1 MKFYSQEKNA
11 FYAAELRDQYGE
23 NWPSDAIEVTE
34 DEFVTYSLSQPP
46 AGKQRGADASGRPT
60 WVDIP
65 ETPLDTLAE
74 QQRNAIDTARDAEI
88 DAGFTHL
95 FGTTEDV
102 VQTRARD
109 RENITGLAV
118 SAQLMLTNGDT
129 TSTLPFRAQS
139 DTTYQLTAQEIVDLA
154 QAAQQH
160 VSAQYAKAWELKDQV
175 ETARKA
181 GDRATLEAIA
191 W

>member
-1 MKFYSQEKNA
+1 MWARINDGTV
-11 FYAAELRDQYGE
+11 AEITDIDPKGRFH
-23 NWPSDAIEVTE
+23 PSIEWV
-34 DEFVTYSLSQPP
+34 EFDGRTNIQIGWHYDGNEFTPP
-46 AGKQRGADASGRPT
+46 AGA
-60 WVDIP
+60 
-65 ETPLDTLAE
+65 TLSEIAE
-74 QQRNAIDTARDAEI
+74 IKRHAIDRAREAAI
-88 DAGFTHL
+88 DAGFTHD
-95 FGTTEDV
+95 FNGTQDV

-129 TSTLPFRAQS
+129 TSTLPFRAES

-160 VSAQYAKAWELKDQV
+160 VSAQYAHAWELKDQI
-175 ETARKA
+175 ESALA
-181 GDRATLEAIA
+181 AEDRAALEAIS